1 MSAGS
6 CPGFLTHFAIR
17 KSSGR
22 WAFDPSAGVHV
33 CQKGE
38 KTRASGAFNAEGQKC
53 ALDGEGQVRRKA
65 KDINEHP
72 APEGN
77 RAGGHQ

>member
-6 CPGFLTHFAIR
+6 CPGFLTHSAIC

-22 WAFDPSAGVHV
+22 WAFDPSAGAHV

-38 KTRASGAFNAEGQKC
+38 KTRASGAFNAEGQQC
-53 ALDGEGQVRRKA
+53 ALDAEGQVRRKA

-72 APEGN
+72 VPEGIHA
-77 RAGGHQ
+77 RGHR